1 MVRILIICLLFTAVI
16 CPTSVQAIV
25 WTDAMGRSVELPATP
40 QRIVSLVPS
49 VTEILFALDLGDRI
63 VGVTRFCT
71 YPEEAKSKPQVGDYS
86 NPSLEAVLLQHPDL
100 VIISAASAS
109 PALLG
114 RMERLG
120 LSVYII
126 YPHGIA
132 ETIATIRALGQVT
145 GATLKGEQ
153 MARQLAATVEQVQ
166 AAVAGRTR
174 PRVLFCV
181 MVQPL
186 TVAGPGTLIDDLIT
200 VAGGENVVP
209 AGPGRYPTW
218 GDEALL
224 LADPD
229 IIIVSPHPGTPNP
242 VDHFAAWPS
251 LTAVKEH
258 RIVSVTPDWVHRPG
272 PRLILGL
279 AAMVKAI
286 HGINLDTVSL
296 PVQP

>member
-1 MVRILIICLLFTAVI
+1 
-16 CPTSVQAIV
+16 
-25 WTDAMGRSVELPATP
+25 MGRSVEIPVKP

-86 NPSLEAVLLQHPDL
+86 NPSLEAVLLQQPDL
-100 VIISAASAS
+100 VIISADSAS
-109 PALLG
+109 PALLS

-120 LSVYII
+120 LSVYVI
-126 YPHGIA
+126 YPRGIA

-145 GATLKGEQ
+145 GAALKGEQ
-153 MARQLAATVEQVQ
+153 MARQLAATVEQVRT
-166 AAVAGRTR
+166 AVAGQKR

-186 TVAGPGTLIDDLIT
+186 TVAGPGTLVDDLIT

-209 AGPGRYPTW
+209 ESPGRYPTW
-218 GDEALL
+218 GAEALL
-224 LADPD
+224 LANPEL
-229 IIIVSPHPGTPNP
+229 IIVSPHPGTPNP
-242 VDHFAAWPS
+242 ADHFAAWPELS
-251 LTAVKEH
+251 AVKKH

-279 AAMVKAI
+279 ASMLKAI
-286 HGINLDTVSL
+286 HGINLETVSL